1 MGWVVSYLFPSLL
14 KGKHSEIF
22 LTHHFGGNL

>member
-22 LTHHFGGNL
+22 LAHHNGGIL

>member
-14 KGKHSEIF
+14 KGKYSEIF
-22 LTHHFGGNL
+22 LAHHFEGVL

>member
-22 LTHHFGGNL
+22 PTHHYGVIL